1 MLGRSI
7 AAFVAL
13 VTATAASAQ
22 WVPGM
27 EIYDQ
32 DVQVQTNGVVNTV
45 NFRRDGTA
53 TISSPTGATVADATW
68 NSNDGKLS
76 LKTASTSD
84 CYPYQTPFAARTPVD
99 LRSDCGILSRW
110 TALATGVLPGERG

>member
-13 VTATAASAQ
+13 VTASAANAQ

-27 EIYDQ
+27 EIYEQ
-32 DVQVQTNGVVNTV
+32 DVQVLSSGVLNTV
-45 NFRRDGTA
+45 HFRRDGTA
-53 TISSPTGATVADATW
+53 TISSSTGATVVDATW
-68 NSNDGKLS
+68 NTNDGKLC

-84 CYPYQTPFAARTPVD
+84 CYPYQLPFTARMPVD
-99 LRSDCGILSRW
+99 LTSDCGVQSRW
-110 TALATGVLPGERG
+110 TALATGVMPGERG